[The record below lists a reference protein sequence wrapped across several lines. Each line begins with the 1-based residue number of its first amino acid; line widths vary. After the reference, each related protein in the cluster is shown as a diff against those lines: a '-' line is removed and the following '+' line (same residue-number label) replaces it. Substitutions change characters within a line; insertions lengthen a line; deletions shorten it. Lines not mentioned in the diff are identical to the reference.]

1 MAEHSFTVSGIH
13 CGGCA
18 SNIETGLRRLDGV
31 RRVSADP
38 DTQVVRVRF
47 DDKSLDA
54 DAVATRLERLGFPVA
69 DAGGDS

>member
-1 MAEHSFTVSGIH
+1 MSERSFTVSGIH

-18 SNIETGLRRLDGV
+18 GNIESGLQRLDGV

-47 DDKSLDA
+47 DEQRLDA
-54 DAVATRLERLGFPVA
+54 DAVATRLGFPVA
-69 DAGGDS
+69 ESATDA